1 MLTPA
6 SSYEDVCA
14 TGKIKHGE
22 LKAGGQGDELKETPF
37 QR

>member
-14 TGKIKHGE
+14 TGK
-22 LKAGGQGDELKETPF
+22 AGGQGGALKGMLS